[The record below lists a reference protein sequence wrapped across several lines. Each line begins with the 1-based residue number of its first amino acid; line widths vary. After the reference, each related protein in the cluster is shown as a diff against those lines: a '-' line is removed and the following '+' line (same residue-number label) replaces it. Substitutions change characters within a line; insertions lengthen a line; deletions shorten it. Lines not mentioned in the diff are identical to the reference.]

1 MVMTWGGGVSESP
14 HMSDTS
20 SLGFSLATRRV
31 FAGLGI
37 TFGIITLLLGLVL
50 VFLHTAR
57 CSRYAS
63 DPREEEEEEEED
75 TDTIE
80 LRPTSVTPVL
90 FATKR
95 D

>member
-1 MVMTWGGGVSESP
+1 
-14 HMSDTS
+14 MSDTS
-20 SLGFSLATRRV
+20 SLGFSLATRRA

-63 DPREEEEEEEED
+63 DPREEEEEGE
-75 TDTIE
+75 TDAIE
-80 LRPTSVTPVL
+80 LRPTATTPVL